1 MVFRFLLPAVV
12 VGLAAAAEVH
22 VVEEIIAK
30 INGDIVTRGEMERQ
44 RLALEADLRQ
54 KGLSG
59 ANLTQAVREQE
70 RDVLRNQVDT
80 LLLVQKAKD
89 LNISVDPEVTRRLA
103 EIQTGLKITDP
114 DKFQQYIREN
124 LGMTFEDFKQQMK
137 NQFLT
142 QRVIGQE
149 VQRSIVIPEPEKRK
163 YYEEHKT
170 EFVRQEEVYMRQIL
184 ISTEGKTAEQVATA
198 DKKAKDL
205 VARARKGEKFGE
217 LARDNSD
224 DPETAKNQGELP
236 PYKRGMLLKQIED
249 VVFTQK
255 KGYVTDPIKVTNG
268 FLILKVEERYE
279 AGQAPY
285 EEVEN
290 EVSERLAVPQMEP
303 KVRAYLTKLRQD
315 AFLEIREGW
324 VDSGAAPGKDTAW
337 KDVAQLKPETTT
349 KEEVAARKR
358 KKFLGIIPHGR
369 VGPVAP
375 AATPGTAPAST
386 APASTAPASTPAQP
400 PAQAPAIPPSPPK

>member
-12 VGLAAAAEVH
+12 VSLAAAADVH

-44 RLALEADLRQ
+44 RLALEAELRQ

-70 RDVLRNQVDT
+70 SDILRNQIDT

-184 ISTEGKTAEQVATA
+184 ISTEGKTPEQVATA

-217 LARDNSD
+217 LARDNS
-224 DPETAKNQGELP
+224 
-236 PYKRGMLLKQIED
+236 
-249 VVFTQK
+249 
-255 KGYVTDPIKVTNG
+255 
-268 FLILKVEERYE
+268 
-279 AGQAPY
+279 
-285 EEVEN
+285 
-290 EVSERLAVPQMEP
+290 
-303 KVRAYLTKLRQD
+303 
-315 AFLEIREGW
+315 
-324 VDSGAAPGKDTAW
+324 
-337 KDVAQLKPETTT
+337 
-349 KEEVAARKR
+349 
-358 KKFLGIIPHGR
+358 
-369 VGPVAP
+369 
-375 AATPGTAPAST
+375 
-386 APASTAPASTPAQP
+386 
-400 PAQAPAIPPSPPK
+400 